1 MRVDQKAAFLYFVY
15 PFRFD
20 SSTFTARSHA
30 AAAAELPGAHGPQ
43 AVWQLAPLNQN
54 DEMLP
59 QVADYLNPADP
70 QMATA
75 WIWKLSD
82 QLQEVYGLAD
92 RAEWYLRHRDRTIPF
107 SLGKVGAK
115 DFAFELALFQNGVG
129 FVVTQ
134 AMPNS
139 ADPADWFDFLHYFRF
154 FRGHRQVQIT
164 AQRSCGHDRQ
174 ANQRLYQEFFPA
186 PAGGAGSHLGLVL
199 DSLLKTLQLPDE
211 GQPWW
216 QDVFVPGQLL
226 PFAGLYLDDVPPE
239 EVMLQVYQARN
250 FFHMQQELHPTAADL
265 AAEQTGLIE
274 YAEHQWMLFSLEG
287 GGFLATDAPK
297 KTEFARVEMPRHLR
311 SVYFMI
317 FLLALH
323 ERFALMVLSQEV
335 ASRWPGGEP
344 VSDTAREVAFERIR
358 TRLLTFAARSYF
370 AQVMQK
376 EHHHRCFQRWEEVF
390 QIPRMYREVRDEIQD
405 LYECLALQ
413 RQQRLQEFE
422 EAQQQ
427 RSARLERLITTLA
440 AVIGVPA
447 LALTFLQAASAT
459 SYRIAVWTAVVTL
472 VLGLLFIVAARWLTT
487 ILADLPSAKPRRK
500 VP

>member
-1 MRVDQKAAFLYFVY
+1 MRVDPKAAFLYFVY

-30 AAAAELPGAHGPQ
+30 AAAAEQPGSHGPH

-92 RAEWYLRHRDRTIPF
+92 RAEWCLRHRDRTIPF
-107 SLGKVGAK
+107 SLGKVGAR

-164 AQRSCGHDRQ
+164 ARRSYGYDQQ
-174 ANQRLYQEFFPA
+174 AKQRLYQEFFPS
-186 PAGGAGSHLGLVL
+186 PAGSTGSHLGGIL

-211 GQPWW
+211 TQPWW

-226 PFAGLYLDDVPPE
+226 PFAGLYLDDVPPD
-239 EVMLQVYQARN
+239 EVMRLVYQARN
-250 FFHMQQELHPTAADL
+250 FFHTQQELHPAAADL
-265 AAEQTGLIE
+265 AAEQPGLIE
-274 YAEHQWMLFSLEG
+274 YAERQWMLFSLEG
-287 GGFLATDAPK
+287 GGFLTADAPQN
-297 KTEFARVEMPRHLR
+297 EFSRVEMPRHLR
-311 SVYFMI
+311 SLYFMI

-323 ERFALMVLSQEV
+323 ERFALMTLNQEIASQ
-335 ASRWPGGEP
+335 WPGGELCP
-344 VSDTAREVAFERIR
+344 DATQEVAFERIR
-358 TRLLTFAARSYF
+358 SRLLTFAARGYF
-370 AQVMQK
+370 AQVMQR
-376 EHHHRCFQRWEEVF
+376 EHHHRCFQRWEEAF
-390 QIPRMYREVRDEIQD
+390 QIPRMYREINDEVQE
-405 LYECLALQ
+405 LYNCLALQ
-413 RQQRLQEFE
+413 RQQRLQEIE
-422 EAQQQ
+422 EVQQR
-427 RSARLERLITTLA
+427 RSARLERLITRVAT
-440 AVIGVPA
+440 VIGVPA
-447 LALTFLQAASAT
+447 LAL
-459 SYRIAVWTAVVTL
+459 
-472 VLGLLFIVAARWLTT
+472 GLLLIVVVPWLIARLT
-487 ILADLPSAKPRRK
+487 DLRSAKRHSTAPSPK
-500 VP
+500 A